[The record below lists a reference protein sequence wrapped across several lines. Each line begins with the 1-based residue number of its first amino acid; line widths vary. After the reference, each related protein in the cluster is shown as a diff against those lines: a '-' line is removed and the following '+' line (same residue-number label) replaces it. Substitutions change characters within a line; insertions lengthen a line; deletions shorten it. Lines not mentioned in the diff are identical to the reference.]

1 MLKKKKQDVYW
12 TTLQDVKN
20 IEVSGSCSNRVTLNS
35 SATAHKF
42 NSKTRKQQKSSKT
55 TQGIYITTFDCVCG
69 VLMLRLHNF
78 YILQTL
84 SIAVSRPRQSYF
96 NQVIGCFVMKW
107 KKGGRIFEPRSQ
119 ISRPVFFQLCVLN
132 RKSCLYSF
140 LLKRCQQL
148 TCKRIKNL

>member
-84 SIAVSRPRQSYF
+84 SIAVLRPR
-96 NQVIGCFVMKW
+96 
-107 KKGGRIFEPRSQ
+107 
-119 ISRPVFFQLCVLN
+119 
-132 RKSCLYSF
+132 
-140 LLKRCQQL
+140 
-148 TCKRIKNL
+148 

>member
-1 MLKKKKQDVYW
+1 MYW

-78 YILQTL
+78 YISSDTVYRRVATQIELFQL
-84 SIAVSRPRQSYF
+84 GHRMF
-96 NQVIGCFVMKW
+96 CHEGE
-107 KKGGRIFEPRSQ
+107 KGGRIFEPRSQ

-148 TCKRIKNL
+148 ACKRIKNL

>member
-1 MLKKKKQDVYW
+1 MHICHCSVRNNDVKKKKQDVYW

-84 SIAVSRPRQSYF
+84 SIAVSRPR
-96 NQVIGCFVMKW
+96 
-107 KKGGRIFEPRSQ
+107 
-119 ISRPVFFQLCVLN
+119 
-132 RKSCLYSF
+132 
-140 LLKRCQQL
+140 
-148 TCKRIKNL
+148 